1 MDASEK
7 LLKYVA
13 SELGGN
19 LSVRFPQGE
28 KPLICFGHD
37 ESIYKQFL
45 LTKKSWI
52 GPDGETNIVPK
63 DDGLGVMI
71 SALQSREFGFG
82 LLVTDEQ
89 LKEINEKRKHE
100 KYKDLIAAA
109 EAAGTRD
116 GTKKPLERSPFV
128 RTFEYGAD
136 SEGYW
141 NYNHM
146 VIQLEDCVDVL
157 KHLYPQYDFLFLFDH
172 SSGHDKQRDDGL
184 NVKKMT
190 KLFGGSQRKMRET
203 EIKKANGYLGTY
215 HHNDMLKVGEIQ

>member
-1 MDASEK
+1 
-7 LLKYVA
+7 
-13 SELGGN
+13 
-19 LSVRFPQGE
+19 
-28 KPLICFGHD
+28 
-37 ESIYKQFL
+37 
-45 LTKKSWI
+45 
-52 GPDGETNIVPK
+52 
-63 DDGLGVMI
+63 MI

-157 KHLYPQYDFLFLFDH
+157 KHLYPQHDFLFLFDH

-184 NVKKMT
+184 NVKKNDEVIWWVST
-190 KLFGGSQRKMRET
+190 KDERNR
-203 EIKKANGYLGTY
+203 N
-215 HHNDMLKVGEIQ
+215 